1 MVSIGMCD
9 MRVLPYFSGSYND
22 NTPSECIRRCKD
34 EGYAYAGVQNA
45 KDCFC
50 GNLPPPSDLIVD
62 QSQCNRTCPGDQ
74 NLTCGGGCKNNV
86 YSTVEP
92 GDSYIC
98 SQYFKLKWGVE
109 VGLYLY
115 FVLIEELLLMV

>member
-1 MVSIGMCD
+1 MVSIGK

-22 NTPSECIRRCKD
+22 NTPSECIRRCKH
-34 EGYAYAGVQNA
+34 EGYAYAGVQYG
-45 KDCFC
+45 KECFC

-62 QSQCNRTCPGDQ
+62 QSQCNHKCTGDQ
-74 NLTCGGGCKNNV
+74 NLICGGGCRNNV

-92 GDSYIC
+92 GDSYIF

-115 FVLIEELLLMV
+115 FVLIEKLLLKV